1 MGVRKRLCKR
11 TVDSSRPT
19 NTAEASFAPPRG
31 GMRSGSTKLALS
43 CGHASHA
50 SDGAHPGDL
59 PSRIIMYRMLI
70 LASILVP
77 IGFGLFA
84 IGMER
89 IERVVLRGG
98 GPHGENW

>member
-1 MGVRKRLCKR
+1 
-11 TVDSSRPT
+11 
-19 NTAEASFAPPRG
+19 
-31 GMRSGSTKLALS
+31 
-43 CGHASHA
+43 
-50 SDGAHPGDL
+50 
-59 PSRIIMYRMLI
+59 MYRMLI